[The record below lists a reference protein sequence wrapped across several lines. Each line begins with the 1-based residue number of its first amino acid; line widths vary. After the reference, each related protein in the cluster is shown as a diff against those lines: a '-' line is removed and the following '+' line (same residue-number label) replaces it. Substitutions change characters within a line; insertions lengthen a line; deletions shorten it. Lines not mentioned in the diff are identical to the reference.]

1 MVLTGAQQFELRA
14 KKALETGEN
23 SFKPRGAANKA
34 AFAEFKK
41 EFDEQTAKIT
51 SYTTKETDRVIKEI
65 SPLTALFG
73 GGMSSNPQERI
84 NARQFQNAANN
95 KANKADREKIRQEKA
110 TAKEAKAEAK
120 AKAKANAKPKAKPK
134 AKAPESSGDSSDEA
148 IQCRK
153 TCRLRLPQLKPAT
166 LNQAAVPMKVGSRI
180 L

>member
-73 GGMSSNPQERI
+73 GGKSSNPQERI
-84 NARQFQNAANN
+84 NARQFQNALPSSSPYRDN
-95 KANKADREKIRQEKA
+95 KE
-110 TAKEAKAEAK
+110 
-120 AKAKANAKPKAKPK
+120 
-134 AKAPESSGDSSDEA
+134 
-148 IQCRK
+148 
-153 TCRLRLPQLKPAT
+153 
-166 LNQAAVPMKVGSRI
+166 M
-180 L
+180 